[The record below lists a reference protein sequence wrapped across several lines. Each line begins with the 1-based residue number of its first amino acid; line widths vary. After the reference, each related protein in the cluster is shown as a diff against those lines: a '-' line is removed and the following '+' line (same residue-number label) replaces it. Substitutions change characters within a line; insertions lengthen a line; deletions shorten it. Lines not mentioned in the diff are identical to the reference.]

1 MYYVYILRL
10 SNGDYYTGSTND
22 LKRRVAEHRA
32 GKSPATSR
40 FLPITLVS
48 YVAFA
53 DKAKAERF
61 ESYLKAGSG
70 IAFRNRHLV

>member
-1 MYYVYILRL
+1 MHYVYILRL
-10 SNGDYYTGSTND
+10 SNGGYYTGSAGD
-22 LKRRVAEHRA
+22 LKRRIAEHKA

-48 YVAFA
+48 YVAFD
-53 DKAKAERF
+53 DKGKAEKF
-61 ESYLKAGSG
+61 EGYLKGGSG